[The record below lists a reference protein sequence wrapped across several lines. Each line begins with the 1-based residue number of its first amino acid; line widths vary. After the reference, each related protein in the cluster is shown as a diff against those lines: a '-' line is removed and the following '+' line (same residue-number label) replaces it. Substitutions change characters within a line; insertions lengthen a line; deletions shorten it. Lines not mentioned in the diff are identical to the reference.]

1 MGYCFGILARAVGG
15 VRRGT
20 LPRASRWLTDDL
32 PPEPAMT
39 DKHRTQAMPDDG
51 LKGAPDGT
59 NRPSEAR
66 DAPRPRSERD
76 KRFKGGQSQMAYH
89 GAHQL
94 GTRARRRRRQSQRTG
109 VPGLR

>member
-1 MGYCFGILARAVGG
+1 
-15 VRRGT
+15 
-20 LPRASRWLTDDL
+20 
-32 PPEPAMT
+32 MT

-94 GTRARRRRRQSQRTG
+94 GTERVDDEDNPNA
-109 VPGLR
+109 PACPD